1 MTLDHPNTSEGKT
14 MPKPLEALSGIDPK
28 LEENIRRTVAK
39 IPIMETLS
47 ISVEGFAPG
56 MSAIRVPY
64 KKSLDG
70 FFDCFHGGLLM
81 TAADTVACFAVMT
94 ETGPEQMMATT
105 DMNIRFLA
113 PCTQDCVAIA
123 RLIKAGKTLCPVNVD
138 LYEAES
144 GKHVAVAQ
152 VNYIRLGGGKKS

>member
-1 MTLDHPNTSEGKT
+1 MSAQQQKLPEIVAKQ
-14 MPKPLEALSGIDPK
+14 LIGIDAE
-28 LEENIRRTVAK
+28 LESSIRKMIAT

-47 ISVEGFAPG
+47 ITVEGFAPG
-56 MSAIRVPY
+56 ACAIRVPY
-64 KKSLDG
+64 QKKLDG
-70 FFDCFHGGLLM
+70 FFECFHGGLLM

-94 ETGPEQMMATT
+94 ETGPEQMMSTT

-113 PCTQDCVAIA
+113 PCVQDVIAVARA
-123 RLIKAGKTLCPVNVD
+123 IKVGKTLCPVTVD

-152 VNYIRLGGGKKS
+152 VTYMRLPKIPAR